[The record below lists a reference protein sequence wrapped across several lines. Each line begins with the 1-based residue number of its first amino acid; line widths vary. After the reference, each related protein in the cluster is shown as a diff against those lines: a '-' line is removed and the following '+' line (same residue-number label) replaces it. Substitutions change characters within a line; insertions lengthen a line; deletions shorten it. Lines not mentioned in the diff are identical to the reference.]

1 MWSTQA
7 TIHNG
12 TDRGMP
18 ALFDCRHSGCGVK
31 EKQEVALER
40 DGQNLQLLIDAIVDY
55 AIYMIGTD
63 GRVLS
68 WNTGAARMKGYTREE
83 IIGKPFLQLLYA

>member
-1 MWSTQA
+1 
-7 TIHNG
+7 
-12 TDRGMP
+12 
-18 ALFDCRHSGCGVK
+18 VK